1 MIKLTTLQPKSK
13 NELVRLIQSPDVRI
27 KSIEI
32 LPNIDQDGLTKLKS
46 LKKDPKTSVI
56 ILKEF

>member
-46 LKKDPKTSVI
+46 LKTDPKTSVI